1 MRRTSHLPRPR
12 VAALLGLAIL
22 AAAGGCRRT
31 AELAPGAQQVA
42 KDANGAQPK
51 PDPYEAAMA
60 DGDKA
65 FADRGDPA
73 RLSVALSDYGR
84 ALLER
89 PRDPG
94 AEVRMARAQAFLALS
109 DPDPTRAHQAWLASA
124 RAAEVALRQLSPPF
138 AEAIDR
144 GDDPTAAAGG
154 VPVAGAEPLYLL
166 AQGTMRAA
174 QGTGYAA
181 VMAVKDAALAMASR
195 AAELDE
201 RVDAAGPHRALGAWR
216 AGLPVAAGGG
226 AAASRAHF
234 ERARALAPEE
244 LLARVAEA
252 ETLAVL
258 LQDGARFDA
267 LLAEVEAY
275 DLARDP
281 ERAPENRLAKRAAA
295 ELARRRAEL
304 F

>member
-1 MRRTSHLPRPR
+1 MRCSLLLPRR
-12 VAALLGLAIL
+12 LGALAGLALLLAV
-22 AAAGGCRRT
+22 AGCRR
-31 AELAPGAQQVA
+31 AHELATGAPPVTKESA
-42 KDANGAQPK
+42 SAQPK
-51 PDPYEAAMA
+51 PDPYEAALA

-65 FADRGDPA
+65 FADRGGPA
-73 RLSVALSDYGR
+73 RLSIALSAYGR

-89 PRDPG
+89 PRDPT
-94 AEVRMARAQAFLALS
+94 AEVRMARAQAYLALS
-109 DPDPTRAHQAWLASA
+109 EPDPGRAHQAWLASA

-144 GDDPTAAAGG
+144 GDDPAAAAAG

-174 QGTGYAA
+174 QGTGYAS
-181 VMAVKDAALAMASR
+181 VMAVKDASLAMASR

-234 ERARALAPEE
+234 EKARALAPED

-275 DLARDP
+275 DLAGAP

-295 ELARRRAEL
+295 ELVRRRGEL

>member
-1 MRRTSHLPRPR
+1 MRRSSLLPRLR
-12 VAALLGLAIL
+12 IGALAGLALLS
-22 AAAGGCRRT
+22 AAAGCRRS
-31 AELAPGAQQVA
+31 AELATGAPPPTKEPA
-42 KDANGAQPK
+42 GARPA

-65 FADRGDPA
+65 FADRGDAA
-73 RLSVALSDYGR
+73 RLSVALSAYGR

-89 PRDPG
+89 PRDPA
-94 AEVRMARAQAFLALS
+94 AEVRMARAQAYLALS
-109 DPDPTRAHQAWLASA
+109 DPDPLRAHQAWLASS
-124 RAAEVALRQLSPPF
+124 RAAEVALRQLSPGF

-144 GDDPTAAAGG
+144 GDDPAAAAGA
-154 VPVAGAEPLYLL
+154 VPVAGAEPLYQL

-234 ERARALAPEE
+234 EKARSLAPEE

-267 LLAEVEAY
+267 LLADVEAY
-275 DLARDP
+275 DLARYP
-281 ERAPENRLAKRAAA
+281 ERAPENRLAKHAAA
-295 ELARRRAEL
+295 ELVRRRAEL